1 MITMAWRSLR
11 TRWSAAIGSIVAV
24 MLGAAL
30 VAAALILQQSAS
42 AANPDGAPTP
52 WALRDADLVVRM
64 PDQAVAADGRAMPL
78 TDRRRLTAGQLER
91 IRATDGVTGVS
102 AETPSPAYVSTGS
115 ATIGDAAKRSWAHP
129 WSTALAE
136 PVTLTQGT
144 APRAPGDVVLDR
156 DTAAAAGATV
166 GEQVTLVTLQGTA
179 AYRLTGIVTWPGSQY
194 EHAVLLTGARA
205 AELGGD
211 PLLALVRVSGDP
223 AAVAK
228 ALRAALP
235 GAEVTTD
242 RSHALILDRRTAELS
257 GGSSQFVLLM
267 AASALGIA
275 ALVIASTLSVSVHQR
290 RREIALLRTVGA
302 TPARVRRLVV
312 GEAAFVGLFA
322 GLLGGLLGVGL
333 GALGIRFF
341 AAQGMVAESVRLQ
354 VGATPLLAGTGVA
367 VLTAILAG
375 ALPAWKASKIS
386 PADAMRSAD
395 AQPTRSSRLRVVA
408 GFVTLGIAALFVVAG
423 AVVANTGGYT
433 AIDVAGVLFILSAP
447 FLVLAAVLLGRLL
460 LAGLLR
466 LVTPLLGRSFGA
478 FLATRQIRND
488 LSRAVGVT
496 TPLLLMV
503 AFACLLIFQEKGTFE
518 AQARNYAEQLRIDL
532 AVRGGEQLGLPPG
545 VAGRVADVP
554 GVAAASGMINTR
566 LLVPRDGSSVEAV
579 AVDPATAGELFRV
592 PVTAGSWQDFGAG
605 AIAVDRGVASRYGW
619 RAGQQADVLLSDG
632 TPQRVRVAAV
642 FDAGAATL
650 SVLMPRAMA
659 QPHLLEPY
667 DAGVLVRVG
676 DGADP
681 AAVAARIDALRSVDP
696 NVEALTKDG
705 FMAFLRAQSSGDTW
719 IIHLFVVM
727 IGGYA
732 GIAAINVLV
741 SSAMAR
747 RGQFALLRL
756 AGAQPAYI
764 VRAVACETA
773 IIVAGGILLGTL
785 VAAVP
790 LLGYGYIFTHS
801 LWLPFAA
808 GPYALICGAAL
819 LVGVVGGVVPARLA
833 LRSRAL
839 DALRAG

>member
-1 MITMAWRSLR
+1 MAWRSLR
-11 TRWSAAIGSIVAV
+11 TRWSAAAGSIVAI

-30 VAAALILQQSAS
+30 VSAALILSQSAS
-42 AANPDGAPTP
+42 AAGPDQSTTP
-52 WALRDADLVVRM
+52 WALSGTDLVVRM
-64 PDQAVAADGRAMPL
+64 PSQAVAADGRAIPL
-78 TDRRRLTAGQLER
+78 TERRRLTARQLER
-91 IRATDGVTGVS
+91 IRATDGVAAVT
-102 AETPSPAYVSTGS
+102 AETPSPAYVAAGG
-115 ATIGDAAKRSWAHP
+115 ATVGDATKRSWAHP
-129 WSTALAE
+129 WSTALAD
-136 PVTLTQGT
+136 PVTLTAGA
-144 APRAPGDVVLDR
+144 APAGADDVVLDR

-166 GEQVTLVTLQGTA
+166 GDQVTLVTLRGTA
-179 AYRLTGIVTWPGSQY
+179 EYRLTGIVTWPGAQY
-194 EHAVLLTGARA
+194 EHAVLLTDEHA
-205 AELGGD
+205 ADLGGD
-211 PLLALVRVSGDP
+211 PLLALVRVSGDR

-235 GAEVTTD
+235 GVEVTTD

-257 GGSSQFVLLM
+257 GGSSQFVGLM

-275 ALVIASTLSVSVHQR
+275 GLVIASTLAVSVQHR

-312 GEAAFVGLFA
+312 GEAAFIGLFA

-333 GALGIRFF
+333 GAAAIRFF
-341 AAQGMVAESVRLQ
+341 AAQGMVADSVRLQ
-354 VGATPLLAGTGVA
+354 LGATPFLAGTGVA
-367 VLTAILAG
+367 VVVAVLAG
-375 ALPAWKASKIS
+375 SLPAWKASRIS
-386 PADAMRSAD
+386 PAEALRSAD
-395 AQPTRSSRLRVVA
+395 VQPTRSSRLRIVS
-408 GFVTLGIAALFVVAG
+408 GFVLLGIAALFVTAG

-466 LVTPLLGRSFGA
+466 LATPLLGRSFGA

-503 AFACLLIFQEKGTFE
+503 AFSCLLIFQEKGTFE
-518 AQARNYAEQLRIDL
+518 AQARNYADQLHIDL
-532 AVRGGEQLGLPPG
+532 AVRGGEQLGVPPG
-545 VAGRVADVP
+545 IAGQVAAVP
-554 GVAAASGMINTR
+554 GVSAASGMINTR

-592 PVTAGSWQDFGAG
+592 PVTAGSWQDFGAD
-605 AIAVDRGVASRYGW
+605 AIAVDRGVASQYGW
-619 RAGQQADVLLSDG
+619 RAGQEADVLLSDG

-659 QPHLLEPY
+659 QSHLLEPY
-667 DAGVLVRVG
+667 DAGILVRV
-676 DGADP
+676 DAGADP
-681 AAVAARIDALRSVDP
+681 AAVASRIDELRSVDP
-696 NVEALTKDG
+696 DVEALTKDG

-719 IIHLFVVM
+719 IIYLFVVM

-764 VRAVACETA
+764 IRAVVCETA
-773 IIVAGGILLGTL
+773 VIVAGGIILGTL

-819 LVGVVGGVVPARLA
+819 LVGLVGGVVPARLA